1 GGFDMEAAE
10 AVCPGVDVEDFEV
23 VELLDALVDKSLVQA
38 DDSGATARFRLLET
52 MHEYAGAKLAG
63 RDDSERAQVARSHR
77 DYYLALAGM
86 AEPHLHGPG
95 EVEWAAR
102 LDLELCN
109 LRGAL
114 ATSLSDPD
122 PDPGLRLGA
131 SLGEFWFLR
140 GYGVEGADTLR
151 AHLDRASGEA
161 PRLLRGRALAAA
173 GRLVEE
179 YVADY
184 PLALMMA
191 EEALAIAH
199 DEGDDVLAMRAILV
213 VVIARNLQG
222 DHRGSLELI
231 DEALPAARRLDDP
244 RHAARLLN
252 ARGWAL
258 DELGLDGR
266 ASYEECAE
274 LNRRAGD
281 QRGLAAGVGNLGFLA
296 LLAGDLDAAREHN
309 GEALRVFR
317 ELGDLRGV
325 AIGSLNSG
333 YATYLDGDGVAACR
347 LFLECLATARRMGAR
362 RYVAYAILGL
372 ADTATLTGHSQRAAT
387 LHGAFD
393 ALFEQLG
400 AGIEALEA
408 RLREA
413 DHARLRALLGDSAFD
428 IAYSAGRALPLDHVL
443 ALAISPAD

>member
-1 GGFDMEAAE
+1 
-10 AVCPGVDVEDFEV
+10 
-23 VELLDALVDKSLVQA
+23 
-38 DDSGATARFRLLET
+38 
-52 MHEYAGAKLAG
+52 
-63 RDDSERAQVARSHR
+63 
-77 DYYLALAGM
+77 
-86 AEPHLHGPG
+86 
-95 EVEWAAR
+95 VEWAAR

-222 DHRGSLELI
+222 DHRGSL
-231 DEALPAARRLDDP
+231 
-244 RHAARLLN
+244 LLN